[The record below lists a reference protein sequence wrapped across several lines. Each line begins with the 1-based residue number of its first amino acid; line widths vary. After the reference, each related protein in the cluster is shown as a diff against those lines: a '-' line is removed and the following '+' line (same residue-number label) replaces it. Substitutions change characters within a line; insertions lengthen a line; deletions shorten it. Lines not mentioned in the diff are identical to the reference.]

1 MSVQI
6 IWNCRMPPFSS
17 RPKQVRV
24 FTLSTLRYRVRI
36 SPALNPASDDDVKAL
51 QDGAWLNVRFV
62 IDLNNFSFL
71 LFFCSLGGIVTSRV
85 KISPVWAQSR
95 DPTSVPISR
104 RRLGSHLDP
113 VQGLLF
119 QSALADL

>member
-36 SPALNPASDDDVKAL
+36 SPGLNPASDDDVKAL

-95 DPTSVPISR
+95 DPTSVRISR
-104 RRLGSHLDP
+104 RRLGALLDP